1 MNRWFI
7 FLPHWCGAVVWP
19 VIELGAVRD
28 VEHVACEARVVGVKD
43 RCWFAGVPGLGVD
56 VRADDDVCPAGVLVV
71 VAGW

>member
-1 MNRWFI
+1 M
-7 FLPHWCGAVVWP
+7 
-19 VIELGAVRD
+19 
-28 VEHVACEARVVGVKD
+28 VGVKD